1 MQMTRS
7 RKILG
12 TAEVVAAVVVLVL
25 AVVLAPAYTG
35 EQPAETAPAT
45 EATEAATADHPYRI
59 RNLRVRSLSKRAS
72 SRFHAA
78 HTSASLTASF
88 CRTFCNSSCPA

>member
-35 EQPAETAPAT
+35 EQPAETTPAT
-45 EATEAATADHPYRI
+45 EATEAATAD
-59 RNLRVRSLSKRAS
+59 AE
-72 SRFHAA
+72 
-78 HTSASLTASF
+78 TQ
-88 CRTFCNSSCPA
+88 PAVEID